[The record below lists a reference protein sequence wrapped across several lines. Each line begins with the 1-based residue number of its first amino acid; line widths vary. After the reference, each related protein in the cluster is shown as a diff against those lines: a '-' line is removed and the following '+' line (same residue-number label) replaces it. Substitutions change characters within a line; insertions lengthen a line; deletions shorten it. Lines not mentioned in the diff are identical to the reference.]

1 MIING
6 KNYDYEQGITISE
19 LLEKLNLEE
28 GRVVVELNFDIIDKA
43 LYKSVKLKEEDSLEV
58 ISFVGGG

>member
-6 KNYDYEQGITISE
+6 KEYSFKQEITISE
-19 LLEKLNLEE
+19 LLEKLNLDESK
-28 GRVVVELNFDIIDKA
+28 VVVELNFDIIDKA
-43 LYKSVKLKEEDSLEV
+43 LYKTVKLKEKDSLEV

>member
-6 KNYDYEQGITISE
+6 KNYEFQQGITISE

-28 GRVVVELNFDIIDKA
+28 GKVVVELNFDIIDKA

>member
-6 KNYDYEQGITISE
+6 KEYSFKQEVTISE
-19 LLEKLNLEE
+19 LLEKLNLDESK
-28 GRVVVELNFDIIDKA
+28 VVVELNFDIIDKA
-43 LYKSVKLKEEDSLEV
+43 LYKTLKLKEEDSLEV